1 MAGVGGKSA
10 VSFSVLK
17 RSFSLRGSPRSVL
30 TGGRRSA
37 QEGRLVARAPH
48 PLRTHRHPAYVC
60 FSCQDSM
67 SETLRTCYAYL
78 NQTSRSFAAVIQALD
93 GELRHAV
100 CIFYLVLRAL
110 DTVEDDMSIPLE
122 KKVPLLQDFHTFLYQ
137 PEWSFA
143 ESREKDRQVLEDFP
157 TISVEFRNL
166 GQEYRDVISDICH
179 RMGVGMA
186 EFLEKKVSCMK
197 EWDKYCHYVAG
208 LVGIG
213 LSRLFSASQ
222 LEDAEVGRDTELANS
237 MGLFLQKTNIIR
249 DYLEDQ
255 QEGRAF
261 WPQEAWSQFTARL
274 EDFSHP
280 QHLSSALSCLNLLV
294 TDALRHVPD
303 VIAYLSRLRNQSV
316 FNFCAIPQ
324 VMAIATL
331 SACYNNPQVFQGVVK
346 IRKGQAVTLMMQATN
361 MCAVQS
367 IIAQYS
373 QEILQKVS
381 VTDPSREKTLFIL
394 SVIREKSLSP
404 AVLSSRA
411 HHISPVYVSAV
422 MLLAALSWQYL
433 NATAGQPPGGADMHG
448 H

>member
-1 MAGVGGKSA
+1 MDILKSLGHPEEIINLFKYKIGGC
-10 VSFSVLK
+10 
-17 RSFSLRGSPRSVL
+17 RSVMPKL
-30 TGGRRSA
+30 D
-37 QEGRLVARAPH
+37 
-48 PLRTHRHPAYVC
+48 Y
-60 FSCQDSM
+60 DSM

-122 KKVPLLQDFHTFLYQ
+122 KKFPLLQDFHTFLYQ

-186 EFLEKKVSCMK
+186 EFLEKKVSSMK

-222 LEDAEVGRDTELANS
+222 LEDTEVGRDTELANS

-261 WPQEAWSQFTARL
+261 WPQEAWSQFASRL
-274 EDFSHP
+274 EDFARP

-294 TDALRHVPD
+294 TDALHHVPD
-303 VIAYLSRLRNQSV
+303 IIAYLSRLRNQSV

-346 IRKGQAVTLMMQATN
+346 IRKGQAVTLMMQATH
-361 MCAVQS
+361 MGAVQS
-367 IIAQYS
+367 IITQYS

-381 VTDPSREKTLFIL
+381 GADPSREKTLRIL
-394 SVIREKSLSP
+394 SLIREKSLCP
-404 AVLSSRA
+404 AALSSRA
-411 HHISPVYVSAV
+411 HHISPVYVSAA

-433 NATAGQPPGGADMHG
+433 NATSGQPPGGADMQPH
-448 H
+448 